1 MDKEVLLK
9 LIRCGETSRVQF
21 KERFT
26 TPKQMAGEMVAFA
39 NGEGGD
45 ILFGISDKTGEVVG
59 LDYEDVQFITRELGN
74 TANEHVR
81 PTVYIKTDV
90 VEFDG
95 KLVLVA
101 TVQRGRNKPY
111 KDLSG
116 TIWVK
121 QGAGKRRVTD
131 NGEILSL
138 FQEAGEYHPD
148 EMGVSGTS
156 VKDLDT
162 LALDRFF
169 ENVYRKSMSDFDL
182 PRDRLLK
189 SLHVTDEDGRLT
201 TAGLM
206 FFGQRPQL
214 FRPTFVIKAVWFYGN
229 SIAGTE
235 YRDSRDIEGTIPEMY
250 EQGMMWLKSCLRRVQ
265 DGQSFNSVGKLEISE
280 TVLEELLQNALVHCD
295 LLKTA
300 AIRLL
305 VFDDRVEI
313 INPGCVAGGHSIE
326 EIMLGNSFARNP
338 LIANFC
344 AKMMPYR
351 GLGSGIP
358 RVLAEN
364 CKIEF
369 YDDKA
374 GNQFTASVSRITANK
389 TANKQD
395 VTTNKQETTANEDI
409 NTANKQEITANKGD
423 ITQLQQRLL
432 LYLKDNPN
440 AVSGDLENKIEGA
453 TKQNIRYALDKL
465 RELGLLKRIGSKKYG
480 TWEVCNKEYTV
491 KEN

>member
-1 MDKEVLLK
+1 
-9 LIRCGETSRVQF
+9 
-21 KERFT
+21 
-26 TPKQMAGEMVAFA
+26 
-39 NGEGGD
+39 
-45 ILFGISDKTGEVVG
+45 
-59 LDYEDVQFITRELGN
+59 
-74 TANEHVR
+74 
-81 PTVYIKTDV
+81 
-90 VEFDG
+90 
-95 KLVLVA
+95 
-101 TVQRGRNKPY
+101 
-111 KDLSG
+111 
-116 TIWVK
+116 
-121 QGAGKRRVTD
+121 
-131 NGEILSL
+131 
-138 FQEAGEYHPD
+138 
-148 EMGVSGTS
+148 
-156 VKDLDT
+156 
-162 LALDRFF
+162 
-169 ENVYRKSMSDFDL
+169 
-182 PRDRLLK
+182 
-189 SLHVTDEDGRLT
+189 
-201 TAGLM
+201 
-206 FFGQRPQL
+206 
-214 FRPTFVIKAVWFYGN
+214 
-229 SIAGTE
+229 
-235 YRDSRDIEGTIPEMY
+235 
-250 EQGMMWLKSCLRRVQ
+250 MWLKSCLRRVQ

-338 LIANFC
+338 LMANFC

-389 TANKQD
+389 TANTQDVTANKQE

-440 AVSGDLENKIEGA
+440 AVSGDLENNIEGA